1 MGGDGGAML
10 LVAVPAAV
18 LGAAGFG
25 MATAAQQRAT
35 KEVETTRTLSPRLFT
50 RLIARPIWVL
60 SLFATVVALALQLV
74 ALTFGPITIVQ
85 PLLVTGVVFAAGF
98 SALMARRT
106 PDPPILLAALCCAGG
121 LAAFLL
127 LARPVPAAADE
138 DVDLARGLPL
148 AIGLAV
154 VVLACLAYAAG
165 VWHHSRVLA
174 LALAT
179 GVLYGV
185 TAGLMKVVTGQLR
198 IGWDE
203 PFRHPVLYVVCVV
216 GPIGFLLSQNTFQQG
231 RLVSP
236 AVAVITSVDPV
247 VAVLIG
253 VWWLGER
260 VETSP
265 ALLAGECAAA
275 LVVIAAIAFIT
286 VRGRHLAAR
295 DDAGGPD
302 PVRRAS
308 LPADP
313 GRPHPPS
320 A

>member
-25 MATAAQQRAT
+25 LATAAQQRAT
-35 KEVETTRTLSPRLFT
+35 KEVVATRTLSPRLFT
-50 RLIARPIWVL
+50 RLIVRPLWVL

-106 PDPPILLAALCCAGG
+106 PDPPILFAALCCAGG
-121 LAAFLL
+121 LAVFLL
-127 LARPVPAAADE
+127 LARPLPAADE
-138 DVDLARGLPL
+138 EDADLIGGVPL
-148 AIGLAV
+148 AIVLAV
-154 VVLACLAYAAG
+154 VVLVCLAYAAA
-165 VWHHSRVLA
+165 VEHHSRVLA

-198 IGWDE
+198 TGWDE

-247 VAVLIG
+247 VAVFIG
-253 VWWLGER
+253 IWWLGER
-260 VETSP
+260 LESTP

-275 LVVIAAIAFIT
+275 MAVIAAIAFIT
-286 VRGRHLAAR
+286 VRGQHLLAR
-295 DDAGGPD
+295 ADADGRD
-302 PVRRAS
+302 R
-308 LPADP
+308 P
-313 GRPHPPS
+313 G
-320 A
+320 